1 MMATPDNPP
10 AFPVRGYDDPHI
22 QHSAEGMTLRD
33 YFAAHV
39 QADDRLAKVIRA
51 MDDTAL
57 EIFALHPECEREEW
71 IGEVNLTTWAILP
84 SEVAKVARRLEL
96 EAYALAR
103 VRYMQADAMLA
114 ERAKGGR

>member
-1 MMATPDNPP
+1 MANQPTPQ
-10 AFPVRGYDDPHI
+10 AFPDEMHC
-22 QHSAEGMTLRD
+22 GMTLRD

-71 IGEVNLTTWAILP
+71 VGEVNLTAWAILP

-114 ERAKGGR
+114 ERLKGDR